1 MAGIKVTDLPV
12 LGAAETDD
20 VFYIVDTSTNTSK
33 QIEVG
38 DLFSSGTFTPTISAV
53 TNDAIVSISDCF
65 FAKVGKWGNLSFVLD
80 CQMDAG
86 CSGTSFQITLPFT
99 TDNIS
104 VLTFGNQ
111 SLVIDNFLSTAT
123 GATASLSP
131 QSLNTGDNIEK
142 LEVSINF
149 FLV

>member
-86 CSGTSFQITLPFT
+86 FSGTSFQITLPFT

-111 SLVIDNFLSTAT
+111 S
-123 GATASLSP
+123 
-131 QSLNTGDNIEK
+131 
-142 LEVSINF
+142 
-149 FLV
+149 